1 MTQELA
7 IWTSSELDLIKQQ
20 IAPGASD
27 GELALFAQVCR
38 QTGLNPFTKQ
48 IYAVK
53 RWDSAQHRETTA
65 FQVGI
70 DGMRLVAERTGKYT
84 GQRGP
89 YWCGPDG
96 QWTDAWLS
104 PDPPAASKV
113 AILRSDFA
121 EPLWA
126 FVRYDSYVQRTREGQ
141 PTKFWQTMPDIMLA
155 KCAESL
161 GIRKAFPQEL
171 SGVYTEDEMG
181 QADAPRDVGPAVVLP
196 VTALGYCKFHEMPFE
211 KLTGRGTPFHFAGRG
226 YCDGELIRT
235 SGGEILY
242 RLADIN
248 TTAQE
253 GAPPSLENPCGHC
266 GAAEALPN
274 SDVCGACERAIQGD
288 AQGAMMDT
296 GG

>member
-27 GELALFAQVCR
+27 GELALFAQVCK

-53 RWDSAQHRETTA
+53 RYDSVQKRETTA

-126 FVRYDSYVQRTREGQ
+126 FVRYDSYVQKTKEGNPTR
-141 PTKFWQTMPDIMLA
+141 FWKLMPDIMLA

-171 SGVYTEDEMG
+171 SGVYTDDEMG
-181 QADAPRDVGPAVVLP
+181 QADTHREINLPPGPALRSTPTVATMPIQLVSKQCEWHGQPLDRLTSRGDGLP
-196 VTALGYCKFHEMPFE
+196 L
-211 KLTGRGTPFHFAGRG
+211 
-226 YCDGELIRT
+226 
-235 SGGEILY
+235 
-242 RLADIN
+242 
-248 TTAQE
+248 
-253 GAPPSLENPCGHC
+253 C
-266 GAAEALPN
+266 GA
-274 SDVCGACERAIQGD
+274 ERL
-288 AQGAMMDT
+288 
-296 GG
+296 